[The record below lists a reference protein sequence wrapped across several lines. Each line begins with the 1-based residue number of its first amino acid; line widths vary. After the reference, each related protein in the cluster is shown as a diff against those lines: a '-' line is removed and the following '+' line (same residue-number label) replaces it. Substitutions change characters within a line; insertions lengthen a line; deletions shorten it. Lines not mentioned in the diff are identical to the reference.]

1 MADES
6 RWWPQIMGHVLRYG
20 VGHKDRDRDRTAIGT
35 LVFCTN
41 GRDLKFNY
49 RAYWSPDDI
58 MSNHIYRGNDLEEC
72 RDRIAEYFR
81 TREMF
86 PVDQE

>member
-20 VGHKDRDRDRTAIGT
+20 VRADEDITRVFIGT
-35 LVFCTN
+35 LMVCTN
-41 GRDLKFNY
+41 GSKKHYLY
-49 RAYWSPDDI
+49 RAYHKPYSGRLGFP
-58 MSNHIYRGNDLEEC
+58 IYKGDDLEEC
-72 RDRIAEYFR
+72 RDHIAEYFR